1 VDDQEKSA
9 PIFGAAAPGGYFPRT
24 AEDHSHGAQQFQA
37 RRVTTDLNPT
47 RLVFATPGKT
57 TRPPRLIAP
66 ALVGTQ
72 AELTC
77 LGEQNPTNQVGA
89 FDPQNHNLRAETAG
103 ADQIEASHDEESEEN
118 IRWAEEYAREQEMK
132 AIRLSLAKVETEMKL
147 VRSQMHNTV
156 SSAPNI
162 DHIREESQ
170 NTPFTRKISNA
181 IISEP

>member
-1 VDDQEKSA
+1 
-9 PIFGAAAPGGYFPRT
+9 
-24 AEDHSHGAQQFQA
+24 
-37 RRVTTDLNPT
+37 
-47 RLVFATPGKT
+47 
-57 TRPPRLIAP
+57 
-66 ALVGTQ
+66 
-72 AELTC
+72 
-77 LGEQNPTNQVGA
+77 VGA

>member
-1 VDDQEKSA
+1 MHRSLAQQLQ
-9 PIFGAAAPGGYFPRT
+9 AATSQGQLRT
-24 AEDHSHGAQQFQA
+24 TLIGAQQFQA

-47 RLVFATPGKT
+47 RLVIATPGKT

-89 FDPQNHNLRAETAG
+89 FDPQNHNHRAETAG
-103 ADQIEASHDEESEEN
+103 ADQIEASDDEESEEN

-132 AIRLSLAKVETEMKL
+132 AIRLSLAKVETKMKL